1 MWLGASHEVGAMKLQ
16 SRLALTVASAAALA
30 IFVMA
35 SAFWVLGA
43 RQQRESVDQS
53 LLDAARQPRELVAQA
68 DRGDRRSNRGFDGV
82 FGTPSAADDR
92 VFTRVRVTNGRGDV
106 LIDQGLPA
114 VDVPTEPTIT
124 TVTID
129 GGRFRMAAA
138 PLGPNGLAGVV
149 QIARNV
155 EDLEDGVTRL
165 RRQILLGSLLG
176 IGLAGLLG
184 AAVARRLTAP
194 ILEVS
199 TAAEQLA
206 LRQDL
211 PSRINVDRT
220 DEIGDLAKSFNQM
233 LAALEVS
240 RDQQRRL
247 VADASH
253 ELRTPLTSLRLKIDL
268 LDKTPTL
275 PEAQRQDLLS
285 GAATELERLTTLVA
299 ELVSLATDPTNT
311 DEQATSASLAA
322 LAEQVAEEA
331 RRSSG
336 RTIIVRAAPA
346 GNVDVRVKM
355 VSRAVSNL
363 VSNASKYSPSH
374 EPIEI
379 VVEGNRI
386 EVHDRG
392 SGIPE
397 ADLPYIFDRFFRSSE
412 ARTRPGNGI
421 GLAIVKRVAEL
432 HGGETWARN
441 ASPGPGAI
449 VGFSVS

>member
-1 MWLGASHEVGAMKLQ
+1 MKLQ
-16 SRLALTVASAAALA
+16 SRLALTVAAAAATA

-43 RQQRESVDQS
+43 RQQRNAVDES
-53 LLDAARQPRELVAQA
+53 LLAAVRQPRELALEA
-68 DRGDRRSNRGFDGV
+68 DRGDRPRGREFSGI
-82 FGTPSAADDR
+82 FSTSSAADDR
-92 VFTRVRVTNGRGDV
+92 VFTRTRVTNARGEVV
-106 LIDQGLPA
+106 LDQGLPE
-114 VDVPTEPTIT
+114 VDAPKEPAIT

-129 GGRFRMAAA
+129 GERFRMAVA

-155 EDLEDGVTRL
+155 EDIEDGVTRL
-165 RRQILLGSLLG
+165 RRQILLGSLFG

-184 AAVARRLTAP
+184 ALVARRLTAP
-194 ILEVS
+194 IVEVS
-199 TAAEQLA
+199 TAAEQMA
-206 LRQDL
+206 FRQDL
-211 PSRINVDRT
+211 PSRIRVDRT
-220 DEIGDLAKSFNQM
+220 DEIGDLATSFNRM
-233 LAALEVS
+233 LSALEVS

-275 PEAQRQDLLS
+275 PEGQRQELLS

-311 DEQATSASLAA
+311 DEQPTSVA
-322 LAEQVAEEA
+322 LGTLVDDVAEEV

-336 RTIIVRAAPA
+336 RTIV
-346 GNVDVRVKM
+346 VDVARADEVLVRDQM
-355 VSRAVSNL
+355 VRRAVSNL
-363 VSNASKYSPSH
+363 LSNATKYSPSH
-374 EPIEI
+374 EPITI
-379 VVEGNRI
+379 VVDGSTI

-392 SGIPE
+392 PGIAE
-397 ADLPYIFDRFFRSSE
+397 ADLPHVFDRFFRSPE

-432 HGGETWARN
+432 HGGRTWAQN

-449 VGFSVS
+449 VGFSVSSTESGK